1 MEIRMTTRTI
11 TRYIL
16 DSGLASS
23 IIEFHIPLIIVG
35 IIRIDLSA
43 IYSDR
48 GRDCLEDRTRLI
60 EGCQGIIGIDS
71 SSEFIF
77 VHEFRNC

>member
-1 MEIRMTTRTI
+1 MEIGMTTRTI
-11 TRYIL
+11 TRHIP

-23 IIEFHIPLIIVG
+23 IIEFHISLIIIG
-35 IIRIDLSA
+35 IVRINLSRV
-43 IYSDR
+43 YSDR
-48 GRDCLEDRTRLI
+48 GRDCFEDRARFI